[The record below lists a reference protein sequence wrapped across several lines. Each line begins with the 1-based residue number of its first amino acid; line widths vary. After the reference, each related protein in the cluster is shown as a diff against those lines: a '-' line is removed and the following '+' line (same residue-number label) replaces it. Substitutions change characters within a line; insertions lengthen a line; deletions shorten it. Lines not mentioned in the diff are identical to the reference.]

1 MVSPAAQMGHVVH
14 KQLEFKCKKE
24 VSLFGRFQN
33 KGKAVHETIL
43 TDREPRQPEFSEELV
58 SSQSAVEGTTVKLQC
73 KVKSDDEPFIQWL
86 KRVESD
92 NTQLFPI
99 SDAPITFGQWRYR
112 VVRAGRVL
120 TQTDDGAYIDRL
132 VFEHISKDDSGT
144 YICVATN
151 SVGYSFREANVR
163 VLPPPSNY
171 A

>member
-1 MVSPAAQMGHVVH
+1 M
-14 KQLEFKCKKE
+14 F
-24 VSLFGRFQN
+24 FYFQ
-33 KGKAVHETIL
+33 
-43 TDREPRQPEFSEELV
+43 
-58 SSQSAVEGTTVKLQC
+58 
-73 KVKSDDEPFIQWL
+73 
-86 KRVESD
+86 
-92 NTQLFPI
+92 
-99 SDAPITFGQWRYR
+99 FGQWRYR

-171 A
+171 ASNFFSHLNSLISMIKENKREYFSVFPL